1 LTEIRTKV
9 VLSGSVIPKTYF
21 LELPQYV
28 EPLLQLRR
36 LPKRLDFDHRRVR
49 RAYMPK
55 AAHIARPL
63 RASTA
68 ASEKSEG
75 RPLIIVALF
84 CGVGLLL
91 SLIAIIMGVP
101 AAWY

>member
-1 LTEIRTKV
+1 
-9 VLSGSVIPKTYF
+9 VLSGSIFPKAYF
-21 LELPQYV
+21 LESPQYV

-36 LPKRLDFDHRRVR
+36 LPKRWDFDQSARWRV
-49 RAYMPK
+49 YMPN
-55 AAHIARPL
+55 AARIARSL
-63 RASTA
+63 RASA

-91 SLIAIIMGVP
+91 SLIAIIMGGP
-101 AAWY
+101 EAWY

>member
-1 LTEIRTKV
+1 
-9 VLSGSVIPKTYF
+9 
-21 LELPQYV
+21 
-28 EPLLQLRR
+28 
-36 LPKRLDFDHRRVR
+36 
-49 RAYMPK
+49 MPK
-55 AAHIARPL
+55 AARIARPL